1 MNSPIFATVGLVDDP
16 INVWI
21 FQKDARGS
29 ITLKIVPSYRNPL
42 PQCEV
47 GHVYCQEFK
56 ATSWSTTDHYQIV
69 SSCYL
74 CQMKVHCCR
83 VAING

>member
-1 MNSPIFATVGLVDDP
+1 MWEFPTFVTIGLVDDH
-16 INVWI
+16 VTVCI

-47 GHVYCQEFK
+47 GHVCCK
-56 ATSWSTTDHYQIV
+56 A
-69 SSCYL
+69 
-74 CQMKVHCCR
+74 MKVS
-83 VAING
+83 NTSK